1 MTEITMPTK
10 AARRGSPPS
19 QAQRIRI
26 LSAMERVAVE
36 HGPESATVER
46 VIALARVSEKA
57 FYANFENRSEC
68 LDAVFAQAVSRARER
83 ACASYDPSASWV
95 DRVRSTLSA
104 LLELLAEEPEL
115 GRVCVAHALASPPT
129 MNGRR
134 GALQPLTRLIDE
146 GRGVMPPGRKPP
158 PLDVQV
164 VLGRVLG
171 LIYAR
176 LIAPDS
182 RSLMELLN
190 PLTSMIVLPYLG
202 KAALERQLGQPVPK
216 RARGSRKPKPT
227 GDPTDGLKLRLTYR
241 TLAVLEAIR
250 REPGLSNV
258 EICDRAGVTDQGQMS
273 KLLKR
278 VASHDLAQNFG
289 AGHPQGEANAWML
302 TTRGRELLRSLEI
315 RR

>member
-1 MTEITMPTK
+1 
-10 AARRGSPPS
+10 
-19 QAQRIRI
+19 
-26 LSAMERVAVE
+26 
-36 HGPESATVER
+36 
-46 VIALARVSEKA
+46 
-57 FYANFENRSEC
+57 
-68 LDAVFAQAVSRARER
+68 
-83 ACASYDPSASWV
+83 
-95 DRVRSTLSA
+95 
-104 LLELLAEEPEL
+104 
-115 GRVCVAHALASPPT
+115 

-146 GRGVMPPGRKPP
+146 GRGVMPPSRKPP

-202 KAALERQLGQPVPK
+202 KAALGRQLGQTVPK
-216 RARGSRKPKPT
+216 RAPGSRKPKPT

-278 VASHDLAQNFG
+278 VAYHDLAQNFG
-289 AGHPQGEANAWML
+289 AGHPKGEANAWML
-302 TTRGRELLRSLEI
+302 TRRGDELLRSLES